1 MDQLISAQ
9 PGLIPQFG
17 GHLTRD
23 RIWTANVAVDHF
35 TNVIKVCLMKTTSQA
50 KTLDDKLATEKF
62 FKDHGHNIE
71 RWHADNGRYA
81 EVGFKQAV
89 KDLEQSI

>member
-1 MDQLISAQ
+1 MDQLVSTQ

-23 RIWTANVAVDHF
+23 RIWAANVAVDHF

-50 KTLDDKLATEKF
+50 ETLDAKLATERF
-62 FKDHGHNIE
+62 FKDHGHDIE

-81 EVGFKQAV
+81 EVYFKQAV
-89 KDLEQSI
+89 KDL